1 MNTKDPI
8 AEALDIEPIESQS
21 DFYPVDYDG
30 DIVAGDLVIQN
41 GEEQIDIDYGYARSN
56 LYDLIQK
63 GTSAI
68 DGILAVARESHHPRA
83 FEVAATLIKNMGD
96 VNDKLL
102 NLHKTKKELDKITV
116 SKSEEEDQPSINVE
130 KAIFVGSTTD
140 LLRKIKSEI

>member
-1 MNTKDPI
+1 MNSKDPI
-8 AEALDIEPIESQS
+8 AKALNIEPLGDSE
-21 DFYPVDYDG
+21 DFYPIEYEDK
-30 DIVAGDLVIQN
+30 IVTGDLI
-41 GEEQIDIDYGYARSN
+41 EHSDKEQIEVDYGYARSN
-56 LYDLIQK
+56 LHDLIQK

-102 NLHKTKKELDKITV
+102 NLHKTKKELDKITGA
-116 SKSEEEDQPSINVE
+116 KSEEEEQPSINVE

-140 LLRKIKSEI
+140 LLRKIKSET